1 MVGPVQFRTPGSFTG
16 HSYGWPN
23 LSLSLL
29 EEGQTVALL
38 PKARKPKER
47 GRTMLFEV
55 LFDGKVRA
63 TTEHPECIP
72 ERNTLREMEGAGYA
86 FRVNGKR
93 CKAKDVAAVTQG

>member
-1 MVGPVQFRTPGSFTG
+1 M
-16 HSYGWPN
+16 
-23 LSLSLL
+23 
-29 EEGQTVALL
+29 ALL

-47 GRTMLFEV
+47 GGTMLFEV

-63 TTEHPECIP
+63 TTEHPECI
-72 ERNTLREMEGAGYA
+72 REMEGAGYA

>member
-1 MVGPVQFRTPGSFTG
+1 VAQ
-16 HSYGWPN
+16 
-23 LSLSLL
+23 SLSLL

>member
-1 MVGPVQFRTPGSFTG
+1 M
-16 HSYGWPN
+16 
-23 LSLSLL
+23 
-29 EEGQTVALL
+29 ALL

-47 GRTMLFEV
+47 GETMLFEV
-55 LFDGKVRA
+55 LFD
-63 TTEHPECIP
+63 PECIP

>member
-1 MVGPVQFRTPGSFTG
+1 
-16 HSYGWPN
+16 
-23 LSLSLL
+23 
-29 EEGQTVALL
+29 
-38 PKARKPKER
+38 
-47 GRTMLFEV
+47 MLFEV
-55 LFDGKVRA
+55 LFEKKVRA